1 MLSSAA
7 EHRPG
12 GSRSMLREKDPFES
26 AERRADR
33 LARFRMKVADMSDGD
48 GIVWSIPVGTLMM
61 VSGAL
66 MPLFEL
72 FEAGVVMFGAGAL
85 AVLGS
90 GAVMLGFPAVLRME
104 RWYVRRFVVGGR
116 RMTPGRIPLDLL
128 GRAMGHAGFARSY
141 RNGGP
146 PALRSAPSSFEVTQ
160 AVAARMVSDVTSME
174 GGQRVVDLLMSL
186 GHRLCLTEGD
196 GAEVSELAGSLLA
209 LDDERFSI
217 LLALAHIEAR
227 RESDDRTASFSD
239 IVARLSLRVARMD
252 DTDLLLCTSIIH
264 STRWDGSADEL
275 IDAASCLVE

>member
-1 MLSSAA
+1 MLKSAA
-7 EHRPG
+7 KHRPG

-33 LARFRMKVADMSDGD
+33 LARFRMRAADMSAGD
-48 GIVWSIPVGTLMM
+48 GIVWSITVGTLMM

-66 MPLFEL
+66 VSLFEL
-72 FEAGVVMFGAGAL
+72 FEAGVVLFGAGAL

-90 GAVMLGFPAVLRME
+90 GAVMLCFPAVLRME

-116 RMTPGRIPLDLL
+116 RTTPGRIPLDLL
-128 GRAMGHAGFARSY
+128 GRAMGHAVFARSY

-160 AVAARMVSDVTSME
+160 AVAARMVSDVASME

-186 GHRLCLTEGD
+186 GHRLHLTEGD

-209 LDDERFSI
+209 LDDERFGI

-227 RESDDRTASFSD
+227 RESDDRTVSFSE
-239 IVARLSLRVARMD
+239 IVARLSSRVARMD

-275 IDAASCLVE
+275 LDSASCLVE